1 EIGARRAQDLVDPPQ
16 LGVLPG
22 QPPVLLDHV
31 GAWPVV
37 ALAAVGLVL
46 ADPVAQGFGVH
57 VQLLAQPP
65 KRRAWGR
72 LPIQPH
78 RALAQLIGVLLRCC
92 QQCLPSWLSRSNQS
106 WKTPEKRGNLISRPT
121 VSKWIGRYRA
131 EGEAGLEDRSSR
143 PHTSPTRTDPAVEA
157 QIVALRKQERR
168 GAVYLAGEL
177 GLVASTVGRVLARH
191 QVPHLAAIDAITGE
205 PVRRRHSGIRYERP
219 RP

>member
-1 EIGARRAQDLVDPPQ
+1 AELDGAIGTRRAQDLVDPPQ

-31 GAWPVV
+31 SAWPVV

-46 ADPVAQGFGVH
+46 ADPVAQGFRVH

-65 KRRAWGR
+65 KRRARGR

-106 WKTPEKRGNLISRPT
+106 WKTPEKRGNLTARASR
-121 VSKWIGRYRA
+121 
-131 EGEAGLEDRSSR
+131 SR
-143 PHTSPTRTDPAVEA
+143 RPGCIESWS
-157 QIVALRKQERR
+157 
-168 GAVYLAGEL
+168 GSG
-177 GLVASTVGRVLARH
+177 STGCG
-191 QVPHLAAIDAITGE
+191 T
-205 PVRRRHSGIRYERP
+205 
-219 RP
+219 

>member
-106 WKTPEKRGNLISRPT
+106 WKTPEKRGNLSRPARRPQRHRWWT
-121 VSKWIGRYRA
+121 GRPRRLQPAPHGPPTTCPASSASCPRALLRPGPRARRIG
-131 EGEAGLEDRSSR
+131 EGG
-143 PHTSPTRTDPAVEA
+143 T
-157 QIVALRKQERR
+157 ALARR
-168 GAVYLAGEL
+168 GDAA
-177 GLVASTVGRVLARH
+177 ASLR
-191 QVPHLAAIDAITGE
+191 
-205 PVRRRHSGIRYERP
+205 
-219 RP
+219 

>member
-1 EIGARRAQDLVDPPQ
+1 AELDGAIGTRGGQAVVDPPQ

-31 GAWPVV
+31 SAWPVV

-46 ADPVAQGFGVH
+46 ADPVAQGFRVH

-65 KRRAWGR
+65 KRRARGR

-106 WKTPEKRGNLISRPT
+106 WKTPEKRGNLRAGRQAPAGSRSPCP
-121 VSKWIGRYRA
+121 VSARRGSPR
-131 EGEAGLEDRSSR
+131 AGLGPRWMGCRS
-143 PHTSPTRTDPAVEA
+143 
-157 QIVALRKQERR
+157 
-168 GAVYLAGEL
+168 
-177 GLVASTVGRVLARH
+177 GR
-191 QVPHLAAIDAITGE
+191 
-205 PVRRRHSGIRYERP
+205 
-219 RP
+219 

>member
-106 WKTPEKRGNLISRPT
+106 WKTPEKRGNLIRGWT
-121 VSKWIGRYRA
+121 ARVGRKR
-131 EGEAGLEDRSSR
+131 
-143 PHTSPTRTDPAVEA
+143 TRT
-157 QIVALRKQERR
+157 
-168 GAVYLAGEL
+168 
-177 GLVASTVGRVLARH
+177 
-191 QVPHLAAIDAITGE
+191 TGC
-205 PVRRRHSGIRYERP
+205 G
-219 RP
+219 